1 MRERTLRIHEII
13 PVSRANGPG
22 NRMVVWVQGCT
33 LGCPGCFNPDTH
45 DPAAG
50 KEVRVSVLLDLL
62 ARLAITGKIDGLSVS
77 GGEPLE
83 QVAALIPLCAGAR
96 ALDLTV
102 LVWTGFTP
110 DQAAA
115 IPGFDVLMEHV
126 DILIAGP
133 YIAAQRI
140 ADGLRGSANK
150 VVLCGR
156 HARLS
161 PDDLADVPPTEVI
174 IDPAGGTVAVTG
186 IRPPRRARR
195 GAQGGG
201 HGAG

>member
-1 MRERTLRIHEII
+1 MHERTLRVHAII

-33 LGCPGCFNPDTH
+33 LRCPGCFNPDTH
-45 DPAAG
+45 DAG
-50 KEVRVSVLLDLL
+50 KGEEVRVSVLLDML

-83 QVAALIPLCAGAR
+83 QIGALIPLCAGAR

-115 IPGFDVLMEHV
+115 IPGFDALMEHV
-126 DILIAGP
+126 DLLIAGP

-150 VVLCGR
+150 VVLRGR
-156 HARLS
+156 DARLS
-161 PDDLADVPPTEVI
+161 PDDLADAPSTEVI
-174 IDPAGGTVAVTG
+174 IDPAGGTIAVTG

>member
-1 MRERTLRIHEII
+1 MHERTLRIRAII

-22 NRMVVWVQGCT
+22 NRAVIWVQGCT
-33 LGCPGCFNPDTH
+33 LGCPGCFNPATH

-50 KEVRVSVLLDLL
+50 EEVRVSVLLDLL
-62 ARLAITGKIDGLSVS
+62 ARLARAGAIDGLSVS
-77 GGEPLE
+77 GGEPL
-83 QVAALIPLCAGAR
+83 QQIDALIPLCAGAR
-96 ALDLTV
+96 ARDLTV

-115 IPGFDVLMEHV
+115 IPGFDALMEHV
-126 DILIAGP
+126 DLLIAGP
-133 YIAAQRI
+133 YVAAQRI

-150 VVLCGR
+150 VVLRGR
-156 HARLS
+156 DARLA
-161 PDDLADVPPTEVI
+161 PDDLADVPSTEVI